1 MIFRVSSK
9 KPIVYIY
16 IYTAIVM
23 FFFFWKWYSLFLNL
37 RKILSQWFAFIL
49 FHPNL
54 PSTSGRTL
62 EPKAYFSRYSMA
74 KMGLIDQWSL
84 ACIGS
89 LTIGAPR
96 KCDNICIFTGIIGG
110 QLANP
115 YQIQYSPC
123 TFFLAAVATF
133 WIPGRFRGL
142 TTHSS
147 ERLLATWLATGA
159 TPPWKKTSPLFQQK
173 TISTSCWPIE
183 DRAICG
189 VFPGYMFVPMS
200 HVCV

>member
-1 MIFRVSSK
+1 
-9 KPIVYIY
+9 
-16 IYTAIVM
+16 M